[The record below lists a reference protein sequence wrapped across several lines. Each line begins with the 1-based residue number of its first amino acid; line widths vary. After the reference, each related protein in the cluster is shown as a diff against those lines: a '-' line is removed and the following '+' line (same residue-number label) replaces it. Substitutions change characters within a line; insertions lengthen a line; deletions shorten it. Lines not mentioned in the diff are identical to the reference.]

1 MKKITKLLALVG
13 MSLTASLQGQ
23 VFFSEYAEGTS
34 NNKYLEIYNGSG
46 SDVNL
51 EDYLLVNCSNGCK
64 DDGIKGAWQ
73 MTFLGVGPAKGNT
86 SWYSTVVDESIRS
99 CLHDDYVIFHKD
111 GVFQNAMGDETFLE
125 GWQHSGTGDICGA
138 PAAPF
143 DGKNLGTW
151 KDNGDGTVTVY
162 GQGSHIGIPKVH
174 NGGETSDGTA
184 KDSITYEYTIT
195 NDSSMV
201 IEIEIN
207 NGAYWTFHY
216 VKAMN
221 TFEYDNSKLF
231 SGKTLKS
238 GEVFVIAHG
247 SAQADIKAEGDVT
260 HNFLSNGNDWY
271 ALWKKSDR
279 TFVDEI
285 GENTDEDNEP
295 SAGWDVA
302 GTTAATKDNTLI
314 RKSYVKMG
322 STWSKSAGTTAANSE
337 WVVSDKPTADYVSND
352 LGSFNTP
359 VGAWKMIYLGVG
371 PSKGDGSWYNSTSD
385 PTATDIILSSNGDF
399 QNFRGDCVKPDN
411 GSWMDNEDG
420 TFTVVGKANFVGI
433 HKVFNGGE
441 TSDGSAAN
449 KDSITYEY
457 EVYGGDTMQVDIEI
471 NNGAY
476 WRFLYVRRAA
486 PSPKRVVK
494 FAVDMSGETV
504 SSNGI
509 HVAGS
514 FQGWSPSTTTM
525 TDAGN
530 GIYEVH
536 ACVDVNTLVEYKFL
550 NDNDW
555 GGVESVPAISQKG
568 HTNNGETNDN
578 RWFWSGAGDDTLML
592 PAFVFG
598 GSAPSGKYAVRL
610 AVDLKSEDAVSADG
624 VHVAGSIQKAA
635 GFPEWN
641 PSATQM
647 VNLYNTNKIHE
658 VILCVADGD
667 YEYKFVN
674 GNAWG
679 KDESVPSSCAT
690 NNNRG
695 VSVSAADVEAKLV
708 CFGSCDACPG
718 APLTKFKAIFQI
730 DMKKE
735 CNFEKVDIAGGKI
748 NGWAGGD
755 FLTDDDMDGVYTITL
770 ELDSGVEIAHK
781 VRKIDADGNISWE
794 GGSDRKYFVHN
805 DTTFAV
811 RCFGLDEP
819 CSGSVIAPADITF
832 KVDMSNEIPEDT
844 VYVMGSFT
852 SPAWQSGALPMTP
865 NVDNPDIYEVT
876 VEKVC
881 NEYFEYKFVNEPFD
895 PGMNGETFPD
905 TTDRACVKDNGVGGF
920 NRHYTRTSDEATE
933 LFYVYNSCT
942 MGSSMATK
950 DIAKD
955 VRISP
960 NPASGVF
967 YVTLKDAK
975 VVSIDVMSLDGRIV
989 RHTEAND
996 SHVKVNVNGLNGVY
1010 LVNIQ
1015 DQFGRSTVQ
1024 KIVIQ

>member
-1 MKKITKLLALVG
+1 
-13 MSLTASLQGQ
+13 
-23 VFFSEYAEGTS
+23 
-34 NNKYLEIYNGSG
+34 
-46 SDVNL
+46 
-51 EDYLLVNCSNGCK
+51 
-64 DDGIKGAWQ
+64 
-73 MTFLGVGPAKGNT
+73 
-86 SWYSTVVDESIRS
+86 
-99 CLHDDYVIFHKD
+99 
-111 GVFQNAMGDETFLE
+111 
-125 GWQHSGTGDICGA
+125 
-138 PAAPF
+138 
-143 DGKNLGTW
+143 
-151 KDNGDGTVTVY
+151 
-162 GQGSHIGIPKVH
+162 
-174 NGGETSDGTA
+174 
-184 KDSITYEYTIT
+184 
-195 NDSSMV
+195 
-201 IEIEIN
+201 
-207 NGAYWTFHY
+207 
-216 VKAMN
+216 
-221 TFEYDNSKLF
+221 
-231 SGKTLKS
+231 
-238 GEVFVIAHG
+238 
-247 SAQADIKAEGDVT
+247 
-260 HNFLSNGNDWY
+260 
-271 ALWKKSDR
+271 
-279 TFVDEI
+279 
-285 GENTDEDNEP
+285 
-295 SAGWDVA
+295 
-302 GTTAATKDNTLI
+302 
-314 RKSYVKMG
+314 
-322 STWSKSAGTTAANSE
+322 
-337 WVVSDKPTADYVSND
+337 
-352 LGSFNTP
+352 
-359 VGAWKMIYLGVG
+359 
-371 PSKGDGSWYNSTSD
+371 
-385 PTATDIILSSNGDF
+385 
-399 QNFRGDCVKPDN
+399 
-411 GSWMDNEDG
+411 
-420 TFTVVGKANFVGI
+420 
-433 HKVFNGGE
+433 
-441 TSDGSAAN
+441 
-449 KDSITYEY
+449 
-457 EVYGGDTMQVDIEI
+457 
-471 NNGAY
+471 
-476 WRFLYVRRAA
+476 
-486 PSPKRVVK
+486 
-494 FAVDMSGETV
+494 MSGETV

-514 FQGWSPSTTTM
+514 FQGWNASGTTM

-536 ACVDVNTLVEYKFL
+536 ACVDANTLVEYKFL

-647 VNLYNTNKIHE
+647 ANLYAKNKIHE

-718 APLTKFKAIFQI
+718 APLTKFKATFQI

-755 FLTDDDMDGVYTITL
+755 FLTDDDMDGVYTITV

-794 GGSDRKYFVHN
+794 GGADRKYFVHN

-832 KVDMSNEIPEDT
+832 KVDMSDEIPEDT
-844 VYVMGSFT
+844 IYVMGSFT
-852 SPAWQSGALPMTP
+852 SPAWQSGAIQMTP

-881 NEYFEYKFVNEPFD
+881 NEYFEYKFVNEPYD
-895 PGMNGETFPD
+895 PGMDGETFPD

-950 DIAKD
+950 NIAKD